1 MKDSRV
7 AEDKHCLF
15 LEFGET
21 KEEVAYNS
29 FESLVEVEGDWRDEE
44 SSVTEGVGISIVSY
58 RFLNAAQL
66 AKTKSFLKNL
76 CKLLTLLI
84 SL

>member
-1 MKDSRV
+1 LTAICLKDSRV

-44 SSVTEGVGISIVSY
+44 SCVTEGVGISIVSVSI
-58 RFLNAAQL
+58 FNAA
-66 AKTKSFLKNL
+66 NL
-76 CKLLTLLI
+76 QNLYCANFY
-84 SL
+84 